1 MFLRLYD
8 IIEDIFFRPPKDVPR
23 KALSLYHIRLH
34 RFGDRLPK
42 DDHIH
47 NLPLGDRPLM
57 GVHILIEY
65 MQFYYFVSVCVSCLC
80 KIPCRPLNTAEDH
93 SVSYGVFLSTCT
105 YINKRGGGYGSGW
118 KQFYGGSQTKKG
130 EVCLGDKQ

>member
-1 MFLRLYD
+1 
-8 IIEDIFFRPPKDVPR
+8 
-23 KALSLYHIRLH
+23 
-34 RFGDRLPK
+34 
-42 DDHIH
+42 
-47 NLPLGDRPLM
+47 M

-105 YINKRGGGYGSGW
+105 YINKRGGGGMGLVRNS
-118 KQFYGGSQTKKG
+118 FYGGSLTKKG
-130 EVCLGDKQ
+130 GGVCLGDKQ

>member
-1 MFLRLYD
+1 MSFAHNRAVYLPPVYD
-8 IIEDIFFRPPKDVPR
+8 IIEHIFFRPPKDVPR
-23 KALSLYHIRLH
+23 KASSLYHIRLH

-65 MQFYYFVSVCVSCLC
+65 MQFYYFVSVCVSWGG
-80 KIPCRPLNTAEDH
+80 A
-93 SVSYGVFLSTCT
+93 GV
-105 YINKRGGGYGSGW
+105 NHVKRDWLEIFNVNCDLYLFFCVKRDWGYLRE
-118 KQFYGGSQTKKG
+118 T
-130 EVCLGDKQ
+130 